1 MQKEFVLNFLT
12 SYMPLIYTAFIYI
25 PFSNHL
31 LPYLNFW
38 RAVAQKFIPGEK
50 EMATLDFQ
58 INPHRISSQMF
69 YATITAQVVNFATE
83 VVVPYVKRRLSHE
96 VKEVHSKMTKN
107 GASERKDPPE
117 EAAFLNR
124 VRNEVELDT
133 YDVTVD
139 YREMVIQFG
148 YLSLFSVVWPLTAC
162 CFFVNNWIE
171 LRSDALKIAMGSR
184 RPIPWRA
191 DSVGPWL
198 NALGFL
204 SWMGSVTSAAIV
216 FLCSGDPDGPD
227 GSHGGVRAWGL
238 LLSILMAEYFYL
250 AVQQVV
256 RFVFSKVESPGLQ
269 KERKEKYLMKKTLL
283 EANLGKDASDSSA
296 IPSIAASEKITRA
309 ALEEEARQA
318 SIKGGGSPEDG

>member
-12 SYMPLIYTAFIYI
+12 SYMPLFYTAFVYI
-25 PFSNHL
+25 PFGNHL

-38 RAVAQKFIPGEK
+38 RAVAQKCIPGQK

-83 VVVPYVKRRLSHE
+83 IIVPYVKRRLFHE
-96 VKEVHSKMTKN
+96 VKEVQSKIAGN
-107 GASERKDPPE
+107 GVSEPKDAPE
-117 EAAFLNR
+117 EAAFLDR
-124 VRNEVELDT
+124 VRNEVQLET

-162 CFFVNNWIE
+162 CFFVNNWVE

-184 RPIPWRA
+184 RPVPWRA
-191 DSVGPWL
+191 DSIGPWL
-198 NALGFL
+198 SALEFL
-204 SWMGSVTSAAIV
+204 SWIGGVTSAAIV

-227 GSHGGVRAWGL
+227 GSQEDIKAWGL
-238 LLSILMAEYFYL
+238 LLSILISEHFYL

-256 RFVFSKVESPGLQ
+256 RFIFSKVDSPGLQ
-269 KERKEKYLMKKTLL
+269 KERKEKYLVKKTLL
-283 EANLGKDASDSSA
+283 EVNLGQDTSDSSA
-296 IPSIAASEKITRA
+296 VPGIAASEKITRA

-318 SIKGGGSPEDG
+318 SIKGGGSPEES